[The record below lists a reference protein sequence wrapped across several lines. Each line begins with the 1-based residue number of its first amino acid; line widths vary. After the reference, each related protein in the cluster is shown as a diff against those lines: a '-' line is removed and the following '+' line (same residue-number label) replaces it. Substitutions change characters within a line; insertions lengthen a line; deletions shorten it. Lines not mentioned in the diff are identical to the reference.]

1 MDRFEYAVGLFSIIV
16 GIALADLGSS
26 LHRLIKQRREVRWDP
41 LAILTVAYVVL
52 LLLAMWYDLWSIRG
66 FGGTTSFWFL
76 LTLLGEL
83 FVLFLLAAGSLPDDA
98 REGTDLVAFYDGQQ
112 THLWIL
118 LLIFQTAFAA
128 HWLYFLVLLDI
139 SPWPRIHQIAVPI
152 VGALMLLLVRKRWVQ
167 IPVLVCL
174 IAFKGADYIATSL

>member
-16 GIALADLGSS
+16 GLALADVGSS
-26 LHRLIKQRREVRWDP
+26 LHRLIKVRSAVRWDL

-52 LLLAMWYDLWSIRG
+52 LLLAMWYDLWGIRG
-66 FGGTTSFWFL
+66 FGGTTSFGFL

-112 THLWIL
+112 THLWTL
-118 LLIFQTAFAA
+118 LLVFQAAFAA
-128 HWLYFLVLLDI
+128 HWFYFLVLLDI

-152 VGALMLLLVRKRWVQ
+152 VGALILLLVRKRWVQ
-167 IPVLVCL
+167 IPVLACL

>member
-16 GIALADLGSS
+16 GLALADVGSS
-26 LHRLIKQRREVRWDP
+26 LHRLIKQRRAVQWDI
-41 LAILTVAYVVL
+41 LAVLTVAYIVL

-83 FVLFLLAAGSLPDDA
+83 FVLFLLAAGSLPDEPQ
-98 REGTDLVAFYDGQQ
+98 EGTDLVAFYKVQQ
-112 THLWIL
+112 THLWTL
-118 LLIFQTAFAA
+118 LLIFQAAFAA

-152 VGALMLLLVRKRWVQ
+152 GGALVLLLVRKRWAQ
-167 IPVLVCL
+167 IPVLLCL
-174 IAFKGADYIATSL
+174 IGFKAADYIATSL

>member
-1 MDRFEYAVGLFSIIV
+1 VDRFEYAVGLFSIIV
-16 GIALADLGSS
+16 GLALADLGSS

-52 LLLAMWYDLWSIRG
+52 LLLTMWYDLWSIRA
-66 FGGTTSFWFL
+66 FGGTTSFAFL

-83 FVLFLLAAGSLPDDA
+83 FVLFLLAAGSLPDEPC
-98 REGTDLVAFYDGQQ
+98 EGTDLVAFYNVQQ
-112 THLWIL
+112 THLWTL

-128 HWLYFLVLLDI
+128 HWLYFLVMLDI

-152 VGALMLLLVRKRWVQ
+152 IGALALFLVRKRWVQ

-174 IAFKGADYIATSL
+174 IAFKGADYVATSL